1 MNNFKYY
8 ITNKYSE
15 NSLLIQYLELTSII
29 FENYN
34 YNINNKTTC
43 HYIIDWEYTSG
54 CTILGEIPNYFK
66 NEEILDLIKNY
77 YKNSELT
84 IVEKL
89 NSNFTTLD
97 IYCYEINITHYLE
110 LDDDNNINNQFSLD
124 GSANEIYTLDNNYI
138 VNPSII
144 HEYFFKRSKNKDN
157 LGELEY
163 RLENITDNSEF
174 PLFYYDNNISNKYNS
189 KYQYNVALSNYFING
204 NKKIYNKNDLII
216 REQFVFN
223 YYYYTS
229 ILVIID
235 KNKFGEIS
243 INQDILNTTE
253 FGLSLIDNFQSFYEN
268 GIIKIKS
275 NNNDKIFQLDNDD
288 LIYENNII
296 LCFIIP
302 NDNIISINNIN
313 ENNDSLLEISKNYN
327 INFRQTDNNLKFIN
341 KKNVNI
347 NYFINKKGM
356 KSIIDN
362 YPYNDN
368 LSEID
373 QSERNNYFLN
383 YRIQRFTNINQKN
396 YNYVL
401 GFPIQFTLEIDILKD
416 SKFIPDYINILY
428 FDNYKKEVNY
438 VNDPSTLSS
447 TPSKWNINFTSIDNI
462 YTINF
467 DNNYIFPW
475 SDILIIIFSK
485 DLLN

>member
-1 MNNFKYY
+1 M
-8 ITNKYSE
+8 
-15 NSLLIQYLELTSII
+15 
-29 FENYN
+29 
-34 YNINNKTTC
+34 
-43 HYIIDWEYTSG
+43 
-54 CTILGEIPNYFK
+54 
-66 NEEILDLIKNY
+66 
-77 YKNSELT
+77 
-84 IVEKL
+84 
-89 NSNFTTLD
+89 
-97 IYCYEINITHYLE
+97 
-110 LDDDNNINNQFSLD
+110 
-124 GSANEIYTLDNNYI
+124 
-138 VNPSII
+138 
-144 HEYFFKRSKNKDN
+144 
-157 LGELEY
+157 
-163 RLENITDNSEF
+163 
-174 PLFYYDNNISNKYNS
+174 
-189 KYQYNVALSNYFING
+189 
-204 NKKIYNKNDLII
+204 
-216 REQFVFN
+216 
-223 YYYYTS
+223 
-229 ILVIID
+229 
-235 KNKFGEIS
+235 
-243 INQDILNTTE
+243 
-253 FGLSLIDNFQSFYEN
+253 
-268 GIIKIKS
+268 
-275 NNNDKIFQLDNDD
+275 
-288 LIYENNII
+288 
-296 LCFIIP
+296 
-302 NDNIISINNIN
+302 
-313 ENNDSLLEISKNYN
+313 EISKNYN